1 MSRNEFEIA
10 LDNLFPT
17 ESRWFLYCL
26 LGAVAFAL
34 SWRFLT
40 AVRRPTVEH
49 PPLTV
54 AEIACLR
61 SWQAPLVA
69 TMGLLRAG
77 GHLGADGR
85 TDPARPLP
93 PAADAFTRRLLHRLD
108 GSQFSVNLL
117 LHDQLGALRELEDG
131 LARRGYLRTGAER
144 WRSRCGAVPLL
155 GVTVAGIVCTPLL
168 LLRGAPVD
176 VVLPGFLAPSMF
188 TAVFVL
194 PPLLSVPRTTRAG
207 SRLLAGERSRARYL
221 KPSLRPAF
229 ATYGASAVGLSV
241 ALFGT
246 AALWQ
251 IDPRY
256 AAAMAVAGG
265 TGTDGSGASCGSGFA
280 CGGSSCSGGSSGGS
294 SCGGGGGC
302 GGGGCGG

>member
-1 MSRNEFEIA
+1 MSRNPFENV
-10 LDNLFPT
+10 LDHMFPT

-26 LGAVAFAL
+26 LGGIAFAL
-34 SWRFLT
+34 TWRFLT
-40 AVRRPTVEH
+40 AVRRPVVEH

-77 GHLGADGR
+77 GHLDADGR
-85 TDPARPLP
+85 ADPAQPLP
-93 PAADAFTRRLLHRLD
+93 PATDEFTRRMLHRLD

-117 LHDQLGALRELEDG
+117 LHDQLVPLRDLEDG
-131 LARRGYLRTGAER
+131 LARRGYLRTSGER
-144 WRSRCGAVPLL
+144 WRTRFGAVPLAA
-155 GVTVAGIVCTPLL
+155 VVVAGIVCTPVLAL
-168 LLRGAPVD
+168 TGRHPVEAA
-176 VVLPGFLAPSMF
+176 VMSFLVPSVL
-188 TAVFVL
+188 TAVFLV
-194 PPLLSVPRTTRAG
+194 PPLMSVPRTTRAG
-207 SRLLAGERSRARYL
+207 KRLLAAEQARASYL
-221 KPSLRPAF
+221 KPALRPAF
-229 ATYGASAVGLSV
+229 ATYGAAAVGLSV

-265 TGTDGSGASCGSGFA
+265 TGSGGAGSSCGSSFT
-280 CGGSSCSGGSSGGS
+280 CGGS
-294 SCGGGGGC
+294 SCGGG
-302 GGGGCGG
+302 